1 MNINATLIGQS
12 ITFLIFVVFCLKFI
26 WPPIRNAM
34 EEREQKIADGL
45 QAADR
50 AEHDLELARDKVKQ
64 QLHDAKQ
71 EAASIIEQANK
82 RSAQI
87 VDEAKV
93 QAREEGDRLKVAAQA
108 EIEQD
113 VNRAREQLRSQVA
126 NLAVLGAEKILQSSI
141 DVNVHKDLVDKLAAE
156 L

>member
-12 ITFLIFVVFCLKFI
+12 ITFFIFVWFCLKFI

-34 EEREQKIADGL
+34 AEREQKIADGL

-50 AEHDLELARDKVKQ
+50 AQRDLELAKEKVVRELHEAKQ
-64 QLHDAKQ
+64 Q
-71 EAASIIEQANK
+71 ASVIIEQANK

-87 VDEAKV
+87 VDEAKQ

-108 EIEQD
+108 EIEQE
-113 VNRAREQLRSQVA
+113 VNRAREKLRSQVST
-126 NLAVLGAEKILQSSI
+126 LAVAGAEKILQSSI
-141 DVNVHKDLVDKLAAE
+141 DVNAHNKLVERLAAE

>member
-12 ITFLIFVVFCLKFI
+12 ITFLIFVWFCLNYI

-34 EEREQKIADGL
+34 DERAKKIADGL

-50 AEHDLELARDKVKQ
+50 AQHDLELAKENIVKK
-64 QLHDAKQ
+64 LHIAKR
-71 EAASIIEQANK
+71 EAAVIIEQANK
-82 RSAQI
+82 RSVQI
-87 VDEAKV
+87 VEEAKEH
-93 QAREEGDRLKVAAQA
+93 AREEADRIKLSAQA
-108 EIEQD
+108 EIDQE

-126 NLAVLGAEKILQSSI
+126 TLAVAGAEKILRT
-141 DVNVHKDLVDKLAAE
+141 DVDASAHQQMMDKLVAE

>member
-12 ITFLIFVVFCLKFI
+12 ITFFIFVWFCLKFI

-34 EEREQKIADGL
+34 AEREQKIADGL

-50 AEHDLELARDKVKQ
+50 AQHDLELAKEKVVQELHEAKQ
-64 QLHDAKQ
+64 Q
-71 EAASIIEQANK
+71 ASVIIEQANK

-87 VDEAKV
+87 VDEAKQ

-108 EIEQD
+108 EIEQE
-113 VNRAREQLRSQVA
+113 VNRAREKLRRQVST
-126 NLAVLGAEKILQSSI
+126 LAVAGAEKILQSSI
-141 DVNVHKDLVDKLAAE
+141 DVGAHNELVEKLAAE

>member
-1 MNINATLIGQS
+1 MA
-12 ITFLIFVVFCLKFI
+12 
-26 WPPIRNAM
+26 
-34 EEREQKIADGL
+34 EREQKIADGL

-50 AEHDLELARDKVKQ
+50 AQHDLELAKEKVAHELHEAKQ
-64 QLHDAKQ
+64 Q
-71 EAASIIEQANK
+71 AAVIIEQANK

-87 VDEAKV
+87 VDEAKQ

-113 VNRAREQLRSQVA
+113 VNRAREKLRSQVST
-126 NLAVLGAEKILQSSI
+126 LAVAGAEKILKSSI
-141 DVNVHKDLVDKLAAE
+141 DVNVHKELVDQLAAE

>member
-12 ITFLIFVVFCLKFI
+12 ITFFIFVWFCFKFI

-34 EEREQKIADGL
+34 AEREQNIADGL

-50 AEHDLELARDKVKQ
+50 AEHDLVLAKEKVAK
-64 QLHDAKQ
+64 QLHGAKL
-71 EAASIIEQANK
+71 EGAAIIEQANK

-87 VDEAKV
+87 VDEAKQ
-93 QAREEGDRLKVAAQA
+93 QAVEEGNRLKVAAQA
-108 EIEQD
+108 EIDQE
-113 VNRAREQLRSQVA
+113 VNRAREKLRSQVST
-126 NLAVLGAEKILQSSI
+126 LAVAGAEKILQTSI
-141 DVNVHKDLVDKLAAE
+141 DVNVHKELVDKLAAE

>member
-12 ITFLIFVVFCLKFI
+12 ITFFIFVWFCFKYI

-34 EEREQKIADGL
+34 AEREQAIADGL

-50 AEHDLELARDKVKQ
+50 AEHDLVLAKEKVAKELHK
-64 QLHDAKQ
+64 AKL
-71 EAASIIEQANK
+71 EGSAIIEQANK

-87 VDEAKV
+87 VDEAKQ
-93 QAREEGDRLKVAAQA
+93 QAVEEGNRLKVAAQA
-108 EIEQD
+108 EIDQE
-113 VNRAREQLRSQVA
+113 VNRAREKLRGQVST
-126 NLAVLGAEKILQSSI
+126 LAIAGAEKILQTSI
-141 DVNVHKDLVDKLAAE
+141 DVNVHRELVDKLAAE